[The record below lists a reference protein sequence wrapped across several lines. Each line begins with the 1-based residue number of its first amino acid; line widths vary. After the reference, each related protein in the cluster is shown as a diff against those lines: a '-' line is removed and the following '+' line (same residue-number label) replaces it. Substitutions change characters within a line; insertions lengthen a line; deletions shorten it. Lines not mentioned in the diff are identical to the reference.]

1 MPRPSGWH
9 TVAAN
14 RRKAV
19 ALDSQ
24 VRPVWRIGF
33 REARD
38 GTEVPKVVKPMP
50 ETKTQRR
57 PPAKKKAAAHTQ
69 KAAAPSVARLIG
81 SAMSASAI
89 DRTTE
94 LSEDV
99 LKSLDDGARSAI
111 EAVRKFVETVDKEL
125 PPRGEG
131 PSRREEI
138 TDSALEMAQRLV
150 HTQYEFLRKV
160 VDSAGK
166 TLTRSDDDAK
176 SK

>member
-1 MPRPSGWH
+1 
-9 TVAAN
+9 
-14 RRKAV
+14 
-19 ALDSQ
+19 
-24 VRPVWRIGF
+24 
-33 REARD
+33 
-38 GTEVPKVVKPMP
+38 VVELMP

-57 PPAKKKAAAHTQ
+57 PAAKKRV
-69 KAAAPSVARLIG
+69 AAPTRR
-81 SAMSASAI
+81 ASHRQRRGREAV

-99 LKSLDDGARSAI
+99 LKSLDDGARAAI
-111 EAVRKFVETVDKEL
+111 DAVRKFVQTVDKEL

-150 HTQYEFLRKV
+150 HTQYEFLSKV

-166 TLTRSDDDAK
+166 TLTRRDHAK
-176 SK
+176 